1 MSYITNSFITSD
13 KAVPSYD
20 KRMSICLETNGF
32 SFSITTVQDEL
43 LSFGAVAVEGTPS
56 MSEAVQMI
64 RSICEEHH
72 ISPLGY
78 NEIELVVPTACYSLI
93 PDELYEA
100 GNDRKYI
107 EPLLSKPLRD
117 NVFCAHNDALEAQV
131 VFAADSCWVSAFKIA
146 MPGIKVRCQYNKLI
160 TKDLIQSSRMRSVM
174 LLHLRKEA
182 MDAVVYCNRKV
193 QLVNTFACSGVEEAT
208 YTAVNIMKQLHLENA
223 EFEVLLCG
231 DIDRGRYAEM
241 SRFFPH
247 TDLYIG
253 RKLSKD
259 TLELQH
265 LHAYRHVLVLG

>member
-13 KAVPSYD
+13 KEVPSYD

-32 SFSITTVQDEL
+32 SFSIVTVQDEL
-43 LSFGAVAVEGTPS
+43 LSFGAVAFEGSPS

-64 RSICEEHH
+64 RNVCEEYH
-72 ISPLGY
+72 ISPLGF
-78 NEIELVVPTACYSLI
+78 NEIELVVPSSYYSLI

-117 NVFCAHNDALEAQV
+117 NVFSAHNDALEAQV
-131 VFAADSCWVSAFKIA
+131 VFAVDSPLVSAFKIA

-160 TKDLIQSSRMRSVM
+160 NADLIQSSRMRSVM
-174 LLHLRKEA
+174 LLHLRKDA
-182 MDAVVYCNRKV
+182 MDVVVYCNRKV
-193 QLVNTFACSGVEEAT
+193 QLVNTFAYSGTEEAI

-231 DIDRGRYAEM
+231 DVDRSRYAEM

-253 RKLSKD
+253 RNLCKD

-265 LHAYRHVLVLG
+265 LHTYRHVLLLS